1 MRYQSDLY
9 PFDRLEQK
17 MLNPKAQLRKIKLG
31 EMFKN
36 KFLCAKKQGTTK
48 NSQLCISSNRLVRII

>member
-36 KFLCAKKQGTTK
+36 KFLCAKKT
-48 NSQLCISSNRLVRII
+48 RYY